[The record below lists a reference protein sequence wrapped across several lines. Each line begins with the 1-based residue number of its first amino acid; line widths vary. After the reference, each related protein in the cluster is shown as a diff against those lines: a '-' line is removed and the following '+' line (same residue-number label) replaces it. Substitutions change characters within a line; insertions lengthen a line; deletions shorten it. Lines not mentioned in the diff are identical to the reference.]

1 MPSMNLTFAIIMATV
16 LYKITKE
23 KCIFARGDNYHC
35 VKTIIDLIDLLCLT
49 PLSAIF
55 QLYHGDHF
63 CGGENLRPWAS
74 NCPTSIYINLQK
86 KILKNPVF
94 KSAFFFLDVCLYVIY
109 TNSDN

>member
-63 CGGENLRPWAS
+63 CGGGSRSTRRNLRPWAS
-74 NCPTSIYINLQK
+74 NCSTSIYINLQK
-86 KILKNPVF
+86 TILKNPVL
-94 KSAFFFLDVCLYVIY
+94 KSAFFFLDVC
-109 TNSDN
+109 

>member
-1 MPSMNLTFAIIMATV
+1 MNLTFAIIMATV

-63 CGGENLRPWAS
+63 CGGGSRSTRREP
-74 NCPTSIYINLQK
+74 PTMGKQLSDFYIYK
-86 KILKNPVF
+86 SSEKN
-94 KSAFFFLDVCLYVIY
+94 S
-109 TNSDN
+109 